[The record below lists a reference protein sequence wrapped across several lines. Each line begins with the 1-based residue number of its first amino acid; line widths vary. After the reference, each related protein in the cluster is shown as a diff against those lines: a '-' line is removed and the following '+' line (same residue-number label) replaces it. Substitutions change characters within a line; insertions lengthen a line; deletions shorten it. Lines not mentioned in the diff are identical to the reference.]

1 MRAPSV
7 LFVDDELDILTDHV
21 RKLEDAGLVV
31 TQRRTTD
38 EAVADFVTNR
48 GRNYDLV
55 ILDMMI
61 PAPEG
66 EPYHSLYDAWDS
78 MRSGGQLLEILRQES
93 REPRPPVLLLSNLRD
108 DEMLTEAWDRY
119 EMWCASLDRPV
130 ASASNDQMMAQV
142 LRSQFG
148 TWVREKR
155 RTPPWHLPVVV
166 KEILQASGNSIES
179 RT

>member
-1 MRAPSV
+1 MASAAV
-7 LFVDDELDILTDHV
+7 LFVDDELDILADHV
-21 RKLEDAGLVV
+21 RKLEDAGLLV

-38 EAVADFVTNR
+38 EAVSEFVNDR

-78 MRSGGQLLEILRQES
+78 MRSGGQLLEILRQHTT
-93 REPRPPVLLLSNLRD
+93 EPRPPVLLLSNLRD

-119 EMWCASLDRPV
+119 EMWCANHDRPV
-130 ASASNDQMMAQV
+130 ASASNHQMMAQA
-142 LRSQFG
+142 LRAHFG

-166 KEILQASGNSIES
+166 KEILVESGKPL
-179 RT
+179 